1 MLQIKRLIAIIV
13 SVWLLTGNISA
24 NEIDSISKTEHYR
37 PTWKSYVVP
46 SALIAAGAVAV
57 PKGWVHDKVFA
68 ASDDIRDLRKGGPR
82 IVEDDYLQYFP
93 LTAAVGLGCVGI
105 PARHGLRDR
114 VLILATSYAALGVL
128 TQGPKHLI
136 REKRPEFNAY
146 NSFPSG
152 HTATAFMGAELVRME
167 YGPWWG
173 TGAYAVAASV
183 GFMRVYN
190 GWHWL
195 NDVVAGA
202 GVGILSAR
210 LGEWSTALWS
220 RWLDPL
226 PVSATVTPIISP
238 SSAGISMVAVF

>member
-1 MLQIKRLIAIIV
+1 MPIISRLTALILSLLIA
-13 SVWLLTGNISA
+13 LPTLRA
-24 NEIDSISKTEHYR
+24 AEPDSTYHYR
-37 PTWKSYVVP
+37 PTWQSFVLPAALITAGAAAVP
-46 SALIAAGAVAV
+46 S
-57 PKGWVHDKVFA
+57 GWLHNKVFN
-68 ASDDIRDLRKGGPR
+68 ASDQIRALRSGGPR
-82 IVEDDYLQYFP
+82 IVQDDYLQYFP
-93 LTAAVGLGCVGI
+93 LTASVALGCAGI
-105 PARHGLRDR
+105 PAKHNLRDR
-114 VLILATSYAALGVL
+114 VLILATSYAALGIL

-136 REKRPEFNAY
+136 NEKRPEFNAY

-173 TGAYAVAASV
+173 TGAYAIASGV

-210 LGEWSTALWS
+210 LGQWSTHLWS
-220 RWLDPL
+220 KWLDKQPL
-226 PVSATVTPIISP
+226 NATLTPIITP
-238 SSAGISMVAVF
+238 RHTGLTLAAVF